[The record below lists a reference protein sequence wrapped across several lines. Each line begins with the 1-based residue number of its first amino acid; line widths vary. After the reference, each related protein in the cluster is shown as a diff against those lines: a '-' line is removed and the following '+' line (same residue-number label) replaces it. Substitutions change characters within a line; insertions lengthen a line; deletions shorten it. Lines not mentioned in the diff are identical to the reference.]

1 MAPWFPA
8 CRPKKN
14 DNFSQKNWAEK
25 KAGANGRVNPRI
37 HYTSVPAD
45 FLLRHSHHSNT
56 PFLLTP
62 DS

>member
-45 FLLRHSHHSNT
+45 SPPALPSLQYSIS
-56 PFLLTP
+56 PV
-62 DS
+62 S